1 MSDIILQASTS
12 NVTVTS
18 TPANITVTE
27 QGGAT
32 FNVTTTQNTVSV
44 SSSPV
49 NVTVSA
55 TALISNAAVRT
66 KLSVANISGF
76 GNLSYDNSLTSN
88 GVFQYTGVSTSEIR
102 GTLSATD
109 PVVYNSGTG
118 QLSLNNTTLLNG
130 QTTDNLTEGTS
141 NLYFENFRARGV
153 IGNIAPIQYNVLT
166 GIISL
171 DTDAVFSNTL
181 ANAWFTSQT
190 TDNLAEGSTNL
201 YLNGA
206 GTTDDLTEGSTNLY
220 YTNARVQAYID
231 AGLPALTV
239 NGNTDVVGNLN
250 VTGGTYIQDLNADNI
265 DANGNITFSSGYHI
279 IGPHGK
285 INFNQEGVHNTPTVS
300 ITADEDITL
309 YFANNTIFPGYGGN
323 INFQSGYP
331 GTTAYYPGNVTTH
344 AFLNS
349 GGYVFKDDL
358 DSELISLIGDGY
370 PDTTYRLTHDANVIN
385 RFRGQTVIGQN
396 NGTGADLDLYGANN
410 TVRGNNTGGESDLFI
425 GSDKDVEISINS
437 ANKTTRERYFRLTS
451 KGFHP
456 SVDTDYIP
464 LEIEN
469 TGNVTF
475 DINPNDYFSNQ
486 SFKIVNDRTA
496 GSDKI
501 FHVTAEGGSSAGGNP
516 SFITVPGT
524 VKMLNDRLVIRHYNE
539 FDSAVNTTNG
549 KEVLAGNII
558 LTESASSPRHKIVVN
573 SSDGPRIVSKDIIT
587 LHANSDND
595 GGYVLIQNGRTG
607 THIGY
612 FGPTSISLY
621 KNTNLQ
627 NQNINNVN
635 TLTAV
640 KVVTDTLEPKTS
652 GNIEVTGNLNVQGN
666 LNYVNVEDLLVND
679 QSITLNYGNASAR
692 DAFIYV
698 DRSGSALNNAHIK
711 WNETSDQWEI
721 YDGTS
726 TYKIPTSTDDLA
738 EGATNL
744 YFTYDNANT
753 WLATKTTDD
762 LTEGTTNKYYSST
775 LFNTDFAGKTTD
787 DLTEGVANLYFTTAR
802 TNSAIDAY
810 IVGGTGIDY
819 ASGTID
825 LADTAVAP
833 NTYGTG
839 TVVPQIT
846 VDQQGRITSV
856 TNVSITAGSGTVTSV
871 DSGAGLTGGPIT
883 SSGTLAVGAGY
894 GITVSA
900 DAVEV
905 TNSEIQAQAN
915 VAFGNNTTDN
925 LTEGTTNLYFAN
937 SLVDNWLTSKTTDDL
952 TEGTANLYYTTDRA
966 NSAIGAYQGDINTAG
981 NITADI
987 ITATGEFLGDL
998 DGAISVGVFNNTAS
1012 TLTKGQAVYI
1022 TGAQGDE
1029 ACVAL
1034 ANNQVAAQ
1042 MPAMGII
1049 KENISAGAS
1058 GQAVTNGTM
1067 NFTGHGFTVGADLYV
1082 NGAGLLTETIP
1093 TGEGEL
1099 LQKIAKALA
1108 PNFILVQG
1116 AGRTNATP
1124 NLNDGNIFVGNGS
1137 NQAVSADLSNF
1148 TYEISSNANISTSAN
1163 VEGNYVIGDT
1173 LVSDYPNTPGYT
1185 QTLPLGGLFPGSFFG
1200 GGADDILVDV
1210 YPNTYNQIGS
1220 IFQLE
1225 FENTT
1230 GTGSANINGVTFYS
1244 DGTDV
1249 SGGDENL
1256 IYLYTDASATT
1267 KANAQTLG
1275 FDGNWMNWPSGG
1287 NVLTSYQSV
1296 GSTQWQI
1303 EGDGGGQLLFKN
1315 QGFTNVT
1322 LSTSGDITNTGY
1334 LKTDDIR
1341 VGSGEFVFGGVDG
1354 AIDAQLL
1361 TLYKNETNPTFTDPA
1376 ISIIGGGAQFAVEN
1390 DATPNLNQEN
1400 GLVLK
1405 QGSAQANSLYSTPRY
1420 ASYKYG
1426 GGTDFANLSYTVS
1439 SDGDW
1444 TLSIDSKAHR
1454 EVYDVTGNVVTPVGG
1469 VGLDGGRLHSV
1480 AAIVAKTAN
1489 TSANVTATIPVSGST
1504 YRMAP
1509 IANGIIAFKTQQFD
1523 VANSTTVKNGTAF
1536 PYNESLDYP
1545 ESTAVFIDDT
1555 LNIGSDEGTYYRF
1568 PPTPGTNGQVLQLDS
1583 ANVLQ
1588 WTTTVTSVD
1597 SGDGLTGGPI
1607 TGSGTLAVGAGY
1619 GITVTADA
1627 VEVTNSEI
1635 QAQANIAIGDNA
1647 NIFLTDQDTTLTGSL
1662 TTANVTL
1669 AQFQETVVTTA
1680 NVSGATSFDVST
1692 GSIFKAN
1699 VTGDITSLA
1708 LSNAVAGTSATII
1721 LTQGATTGTLT
1732 AGASWLWAGGAK
1744 TLSTTTGDVDLISV
1758 VYDGTNYYASLTTGY
1773 VT

>member
-1 MSDIILQASTS
+1 
-12 NVTVTS
+12 
-18 TPANITVTE
+18 
-27 QGGAT
+27 
-32 FNVTTTQNTVSV
+32 
-44 SSSPV
+44 
-49 NVTVSA
+49 
-55 TALISNAAVRT
+55 
-66 KLSVANISGF
+66 
-76 GNLSYDNSLTSN
+76 
-88 GVFQYTGVSTSEIR
+88 
-102 GTLSATD
+102 
-109 PVVYNSGTG
+109 
-118 QLSLNNTTLLNG
+118 
-130 QTTDNLTEGTS
+130 
-141 NLYFENFRARGV
+141 
-153 IGNIAPIQYNVLT
+153 
-166 GIISL
+166 
-171 DTDAVFSNTL
+171 
-181 ANAWFTSQT
+181 
-190 TDNLAEGSTNL
+190 
-201 YLNGA
+201 
-206 GTTDDLTEGSTNLY
+206 
-220 YTNARVQAYID
+220 
-231 AGLPALTV
+231 
-239 NGNTDVVGNLN
+239 
-250 VTGGTYIQDLNADNI
+250 
-265 DANGNITFSSGYHI
+265 
-279 IGPHGK
+279 
-285 INFNQEGVHNTPTVS
+285 
-300 ITADEDITL
+300 
-309 YFANNTIFPGYGGN
+309 
-323 INFQSGYP
+323 
-331 GTTAYYPGNVTTH
+331 
-344 AFLNS
+344 
-349 GGYVFKDDL
+349 
-358 DSELISLIGDGY
+358 
-370 PDTTYRLTHDANVIN
+370 
-385 RFRGQTVIGQN
+385 
-396 NGTGADLDLYGANN
+396 
-410 TVRGNNTGGESDLFI
+410 
-425 GSDKDVEISINS
+425 
-437 ANKTTRERYFRLTS
+437 
-451 KGFHP
+451 
-456 SVDTDYIP
+456 
-464 LEIEN
+464 
-469 TGNVTF
+469 
-475 DINPNDYFSNQ
+475 
-486 SFKIVNDRTA
+486 
-496 GSDKI
+496 
-501 FHVTAEGGSSAGGNP
+501 
-516 SFITVPGT
+516 
-524 VKMLNDRLVIRHYNE
+524 
-539 FDSAVNTTNG
+539 
-549 KEVLAGNII
+549 
-558 LTESASSPRHKIVVN
+558 
-573 SSDGPRIVSKDIIT
+573 
-587 LHANSDND
+587 
-595 GGYVLIQNGRTG
+595 
-607 THIGY
+607 
-612 FGPTSISLY
+612 
-621 KNTNLQ
+621 
-627 NQNINNVN
+627 
-635 TLTAV
+635 
-640 KVVTDTLEPKTS
+640 
-652 GNIEVTGNLNVQGN
+652 
-666 LNYVNVEDLLVND
+666 
-679 QSITLNYGNASAR
+679 
-692 DAFIYV
+692 
-698 DRSGSALNNAHIK
+698 
-711 WNETSDQWEI
+711 
-721 YDGTS
+721 
-726 TYKIPTSTDDLA
+726 
-738 EGATNL
+738 
-744 YFTYDNANT
+744 
-753 WLATKTTDD
+753 
-762 LTEGTTNKYYSST
+762 
-775 LFNTDFAGKTTD
+775 
-787 DLTEGVANLYFTTAR
+787 
-802 TNSAIDAY
+802 
-810 IVGGTGIDY
+810 
-819 ASGTID
+819 
-825 LADTAVAP
+825 
-833 NTYGTG
+833 
-839 TVVPQIT
+839 
-846 VDQQGRITSV
+846 
-856 TNVSITAGSGTVTSV
+856 
-871 DSGAGLTGGPIT
+871 
-883 SSGTLAVGAGY
+883 
-894 GITVSA
+894 
-900 DAVEV
+900 
-905 TNSEIQAQAN
+905 
-915 VAFGNNTTDN
+915 
-925 LTEGTTNLYFAN
+925 
-937 SLVDNWLTSKTTDDL
+937 
-952 TEGTANLYYTTDRA
+952 
-966 NSAIGAYQGDINTAG
+966 
-981 NITADI
+981 
-987 ITATGEFLGDL
+987 
-998 DGAISVGVFNNTAS
+998 
-1012 TLTKGQAVYI
+1012 
-1022 TGAQGDE
+1022 
-1029 ACVAL
+1029 
-1034 ANNQVAAQ
+1034 
-1042 MPAMGII
+1042 
-1049 KENISAGAS
+1049 
-1058 GQAVTNGTM
+1058 
-1067 NFTGHGFTVGADLYV
+1067 
-1082 NGAGLLTETIP
+1082 
-1093 TGEGEL
+1093 
-1099 LQKIAKALA
+1099 
-1108 PNFILVQG
+1108 
-1116 AGRTNATP
+1116 
-1124 NLNDGNIFVGNGS
+1124 LNDGNIFVGNGS